1 MWKNTYH
8 EWLRHE
14 GLEADLL
21 EDLKNKSEAE
31 LEDMFYTSLVFGTG
45 GMRGLLGSGTNR
57 LNIYTIRKANVGLAK
72 YLLDTYSA
80 NELHRGVVI
89 AHDNRKYSRVFA
101 FESAKVLGAYGIKS
115 FIFDSLRPTPELSFA
130 TRYLGAISGIVIT
143 ASHNPPNYN
152 GYKIYDE
159 YGCQYTPQYAE
170 KIIRG
175 VEEVKDVFAIGT
187 KTINELEA
195 ENLLE
200 EIGPKIDEAY
210 LDYLVKLQIHPEV
223 DKSIKIVFTP
233 LHGTSSMIA
242 PKLLKKTGYD
252 VAFVEEQMI
261 PDPNFSTVSSPNPE
275 NPKAFQLAEDLGKKI
290 DADLLIATDPDA
302 DRLGVAVKMD
312 YGYYYLSGNQTGA
325 ILINYILNEKKK
337 LNALP
342 AKGVV
347 YNTIVTSDLGAK
359 IARSFGL
366 EVVSTLTGFKYIGE
380 QARYLEGTDKTFV
393 FGYEESFGYVIDDN
407 VRDKDA
413 LQALLIV
420 SEAASFYKETE
431 GKTLYDKLQD
441 IFLRYGYH
449 SETLKNVELTGV
461 EGKKRINRIM
471 DYFVKNHLKTI
482 AGRNV
487 LWIEDYNQKL
497 MFIGEEQK
505 TLTLPRSDV
514 IKYMLADDSWFVL
527 RPSGTEPKLKIYVA
541 SSGKTAGEANGSIR
555 EVLDVLMKMIHTI
568 S

>member
-45 GMRGLLGSGTNR
+45 GMRGLLGAGTNR

>member
-275 NPKAFQLAEDLGKKI
+275 NPMAFQLAEALGKKI